1 MSEAD
6 LQVIWAIKNGD
17 VDEVKSFVDRGVD
30 VTKVEVAGRKAIH
43 FAADCG
49 QLDVLEFLIHMGA
62 EINAPDRHGYTAL
75 LSAIYEG
82 HADCVKLLV
91 SKGANKTGKCPDGKS
106 YSEIAETPEMREL
119 LK

>member
-1 MSEAD
+1 M
-6 LQVIWAIKNGD
+6 
-17 VDEVKSFVDRGVD
+17 D

-49 QLDVLEFLIHMGA
+49 QHDVLEFLIHMGA
-62 EINAPDRHGYTAL
+62 EINAPDKYGYTAL

-82 HADCVKLLV
+82 HVDCVKLLV

-106 YSEIAETPEMREL
+106 YSEIAETAEMREL